1 MRGGP
6 ADQFVLAHGVES
18 RGAEAGRVDGV
29 VELRVHVHEVVVEHF
44 ERVFLIAVFNLLE
57 RVLKRFGGIVQGGL
71 QPFEFN
77 VHVVL
82 FFLFNMRPHGGRTK
96 GNCKSPQ
103 WVRQSP

>member
-1 MRGGP
+1 MR
-6 ADQFVLAHGVES
+6 
-18 RGAEAGRVDGV
+18 AGRVDGG
-29 VELRVHVHEVVVEHF
+29 VELRIHVHEVVVEHF

-82 FFLFNMRPHGGRTK
+82 FFFSTCGRTGGRTK